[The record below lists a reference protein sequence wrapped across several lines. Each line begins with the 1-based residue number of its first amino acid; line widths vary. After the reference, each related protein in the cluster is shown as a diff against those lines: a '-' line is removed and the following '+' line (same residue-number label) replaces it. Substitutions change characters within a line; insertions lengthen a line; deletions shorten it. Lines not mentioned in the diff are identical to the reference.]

1 MSSKPLIRFQVI
13 HYYLIPIIALI
24 VWWGM
29 LIAMLSCWGAQG
41 RPIYSFMN
49 GEYQN
54 PVYISDIGAT
64 NLQPLFIS
72 CSGFQA
78 IFFVG
83 TLIMGFYL
91 RYKSGK
97 IQPYISKH
105 QPRLAIASIVCAA
118 IGQLGIVFVA
128 IFNTKNFHPV
138 HISMVGVFIAFC
150 FLACVCD
157 FTISFIFG
165 TNPAKLD
172 PVHDQVVFGTSKY
185 ANLYFVSFMLKLVW
199 LFAAVAF
206 AICFGVYMKNDQ
218 NSKSAIFEWL
228 ISFWYGL
235 LLVMWSMDL
244 LPSALRK
251 YRFKHPDMYPRYV
264 QYHGNVNNNKANDYE
279 SQWMKDAREG
289 NSSSEIDDNRTYV
302 GNGGP
307 MSPRLS

>member
-1 MSSKPLIRFQVI
+1 
-13 HYYLIPIIALI
+13 
-24 VWWGM
+24 
-29 LIAMLSCWGAQG
+29 
-41 RPIYSFMN
+41 
-49 GEYQN
+49 
-54 PVYISDIGAT
+54 
-64 NLQPLFIS
+64 
-72 CSGFQA
+72 
-78 IFFVG
+78 
-83 TLIMGFYL
+83 MGFYL

-118 IGQLGIVFVA
+118 IGQLELCLLPYSI
-128 IFNTKNFHPV
+128 PR
-138 HISMVGVFIAFC
+138 ISIPYTFQWWVC
-150 FLACVCD
+150 LLPLLLACVCD

-165 TNPAKLD
+165 TNPSKLD

-206 AICFGVYMKNDQ
+206 AICFGVYMKTIKIPNQ
-218 NSKSAIFEWL
+218 LFEWL

>member
-1 MSSKPLIRFQVI
+1 
-13 HYYLIPIIALI
+13 
-24 VWWGM
+24 M

-49 GEYQN
+49 GKYQN

-72 CSGFQA
+72 CTGFQA

-83 TLIMGFYL
+83 TLIMGAYL

-105 QPRLAIASIVCAA
+105 QPRLAIASIICAT
-118 IGQLGIVFVA
+118 IGQLGILFVA

-157 FTISFIFG
+157 FAISFIFG
-165 TNPAKLD
+165 THPSKLD

-185 ANLYFVSFMLKLVW
+185 ANLYFVSFMMKLIW

-206 AICFGVYMKNDQ
+206 AICFGIYMKTGQ
-218 NSKSAIFEWL
+218 NSKSAVFEWL

-251 YRFKHPDMYPRYV
+251 YRFKHPDRYPRYV
-264 QYHGNVNNNKANDYE
+264 QYHGNINYNNNNNNNKANDDYE

-289 NSSSEIDDNRTYV
+289 NSFSEIDDNQTYV

-307 MSPRLS
+307 MSPRVL

>member
-1 MSSKPLIRFQVI
+1 
-13 HYYLIPIIALI
+13 
-24 VWWGM
+24 M

-105 QPRLAIASIVCAA
+105 QPRLAIASIICAA

-165 TNPAKLD
+165 TNPSKLD

-307 MSPRLS
+307 MSPKLS

>member
-1 MSSKPLIRFQVI
+1 MV
-13 HYYLIPIIALI
+13 
-24 VWWGM
+24 GM

-128 IFNTKNFHPV
+128 IFNTK
-138 HISMVGVFIAFC
+138 ISIPYTFQWW
-150 FLACVCD
+150 VC
-157 FTISFIFG
+157 
-165 TNPAKLD
+165 
-172 PVHDQVVFGTSKY
+172 
-185 ANLYFVSFMLKLVW
+185 
-199 LFAAVAF
+199 
-206 AICFGVYMKNDQ
+206 
-218 NSKSAIFEWL
+218 
-228 ISFWYGL
+228 
-235 LLVMWSMDL
+235 L
-244 LPSALRK
+244 LPFA
-251 YRFKHPDMYPRYV
+251 F
-264 QYHGNVNNNKANDYE
+264 
-279 SQWMKDAREG
+279 
-289 NSSSEIDDNRTYV
+289 
-302 GNGGP
+302 
-307 MSPRLS
+307 